1 MFGKV
6 DVTTDTV
13 YSQDIQQLERESHMS
28 WLPQE
33 KLTTEE
39 KETIQEYQ
47 RRKTAL
53 LGKYNTHIKDIE
65 KSHETWIGN
74 FTAQHKKRLQACQEL
89 YATEEQK
96 VDKTVYS
103 TDELQAYAIYQPALD
118 TYKETKARA
127 TIKYNKELEALEL
140 ELDKVAK
147 EINKKI
153 KERSEKKEE
162 EEREQKLQQ
171 LKEVIKGITYDI
183 KRVDKAIEEEDRYIN
198 RPEVLALDKALARRY
213 QHKLARHR
221 RVLEN
226 RLHRRKEIV
235 KGEGLS
241 LDIAPDEELSDGGYS
256 SVEEL
261 QDKETLPQR
270 HRIKRSR
277 IREPYPSLFEYPH
290 QIPTHHT
297 VDELPADELQ
307 ELGKRIEVKAK
318 QEKGKKGKAKKKTK
332 PETSEKGE
340 PQIQIPVVEPQEVD
354 RNIQPETPPQTPTMP
369 GRRNNRDDDDDGGQN
384 RNHYWS
390 LRDIPKFE
398 GKGEQ
403 PYSHLMEFED
413 YLVAS
418 GIAIEPDDEPDYR
431 DIINKFKASL
441 KNNARVWFSMYIE
454 NRVPELHSADGWKTV
469 KSKFLTYFNPIGST
483 KEQQIKAWKELKW
496 KPEEEKLT
504 EFVFRFSQLAHEL
517 GYTEEQQI
525 SHFVLCIPRGLY
537 LYLEGAQ
544 TVPDAVENL
553 RKGIALGGLDTF
565 GAIARPMQDDSK
577 PTVPF
582 MMMKENKTQEET
594 LRVVKESIHD
604 SMYESSKTLVKQLD
618 KIGDKLTNV
627 VEDFQKKQQ
636 TSRGRDRDRN
646 RSNSRDR
653 NNSGD
658 NYRNRSWDRR
668 DNRDRYRNRS
678 GDRRDSRDNSRDRDR
693 GRGRDRSNSR
703 EGRRNQPRS
712 GSGQR
717 YFDRNDF
724 CNYCNRTGHAT
735 HRCFRLE
742 NYLKRKGKRIVL
754 HDDDDVQEIAQ
765 AVQDLNTKLNS
776 LKVSNS
782 TNN

>member
-6 DVTTDTV
+6 DVTTDIV
-13 YSQDIQQLERESHMS
+13 YSQDIQQLETRSHMS

-39 KETIQEYQ
+39 KETVQDYQ

-118 TYKETKARA
+118 TYKETKDRA

-140 ELDKVAK
+140 EFDKVAK

-162 EEREQKLQQ
+162 EEREQELQR
-171 LKEVIKGITYDI
+171 LKEVIKGIAYDI
-183 KRVDKAIEEEDRYIN
+183 KRVDKAIEEEDNYIGK
-198 RPEVLALDKALARRY
+198 PEVLALDKALARRY

-226 RLHRRKEIV
+226 RLHRRREIV

-241 LDIAPDEELSDGGYS
+241 LDVAPDEELSDGGYS
-256 SVEEL
+256 SIEEF

-277 IREPYPSLFEYPH
+277 FREPYPSLFEYPH

-307 ELGKRIEVKAK
+307 ELGKRIEAKAK

-340 PQIQIPVVEPQEVD
+340 PQLQIPVVEPQEVD

-369 GRRNNRDDDDDGGQN
+369 GRRNNRDDDEDGGQN

-454 NRVPELHSADGWKTV
+454 NRVPDLHSAEGWKTV

-504 EFVFRFSQLAHEL
+504 DFVFRFSQLAHEL
-517 GYTEEQQI
+517 GYTEGQQI

-636 TSRGRDRDRN
+636 TRSGRDRDRN

-653 NNSGD
+653 NSSGD

-678 GDRRDSRDNSRDRDR
+678 GDRRDSRDNSRDR